1 METGKNTLPDKI
13 NWAWKIVKHGGLLLG
28 VRNRL
33 AGVGLDFMPYYWVK
47 EEVTPITPPKIKDN
61 PEGYAVSYFGYS
73 EIDIIQQRIRG
84 IGHKNLKKN
93 LENGQTCIGIKRYD
107 DIVAYM
113 FIQNNDLNFRGKS
126 FELKS
131 NEGYL
136 KDMYTFESYRG
147 KNMAPYLRYQGYCLL
162 KEKGIDTKY
171 SISEYFNK
179 PTIRFKKKL
188 NSIHLALYL
197 SIKLFKR
204 YQWTIKLRNYS

>member
-1 METGKNTLPDKI
+1 METGKNSLSDKI
-13 NWAWKIVKHGGLLLG
+13 NWVWKIIKHGGLLLG

-33 AGVGLDFMPYYWVK
+33 AGFGFDFMPYYWVK
-47 EEVTPITPPKIKDN
+47 EEVAPITPPKIKDN
-61 PEGYAVSYFGYS
+61 PEDYVVSYFGYP
-73 EIDIIQQRIRG
+73 EIDIIQQRILG
-84 IGHKNLKKN
+84 IGHKNFKKN
-93 LENGQTCIGIKRYD
+93 LESGQTCIGIKRHD

-113 FIQNNDLNFRGKS
+113 FIQNKDLNFRGKS
-126 FELKS
+126 FELKP
-131 NEGYL
+131 NEVYL

-147 KNMAPYLRYQGYCLL
+147 KNMAPYLRYQSYCLL

-171 SISEYFNK
+171 SVSEYFNK

-204 YQWTIKLRNYS
+204 YQWTIQLRNYS